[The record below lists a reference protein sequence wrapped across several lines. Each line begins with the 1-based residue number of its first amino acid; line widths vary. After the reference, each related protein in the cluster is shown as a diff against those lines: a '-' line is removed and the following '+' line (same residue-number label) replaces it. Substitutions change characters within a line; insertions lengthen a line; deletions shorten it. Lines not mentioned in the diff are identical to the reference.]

1 MLFDFSFD
9 HFILRAK
16 PDGVPLRSFLQQY
29 SFVQTWP
36 WLRKK
41 VRVCVRACVSER

>member
-16 PDGVPLRSFLQQY
+16 PDGVSLRSFLQQY
-29 SFVQTWP
+29 SFVQT
-36 WLRKK
+36 
-41 VRVCVRACVSER
+41 